1 MRSLL
6 IALALAVP
14 VLATAQRHAERTF
27 DEQGRLVTSRYEKDG
42 REFVFT
48 YHANGRLAASQEY
61 VGGVRDG
68 LWKQYDEHGHLLVRA
83 CFDQGRRCGTW
94 EFFSQAGTLR
104 GRLTYFDGALAG
116 GEAFDPAGAL
126 LEARAY

>member
-1 MRSLL
+1 MRTLL

-14 VLATAQRHAERTF
+14 VLATAQRHAERTY
-27 DEQGRLVTSRYEKDG
+27 DEQGRLVISRYEKDG

-68 LWKQYDEHGHLLVRA
+68 LWRAYDEQGHLLVRA
-83 CFDQGRRCGTW
+83 CFDRGRRCGTW
-94 EFFSQAGTLR
+94 EFFADGALR
-104 GRLTYFDGALAG
+104 GRLSFEAGELAE
-116 GEAFDPAGAL
+116 GEAYGTAGELIA
-126 LEARAY
+126 AREY

>member
-14 VLATAQRHAERTF
+14 VLATAQRHVERSY
-27 DEQGRLVTSRYEKDG
+27 DEQGHLVASRYEKDG

-61 VGGVRDG
+61 VAGVRDG
-68 LWKQYDEHGHLLVRA
+68 LWRAYDEHGHLLVRA
-83 CFDQGRRCGTW
+83 CFDRGRRCGTW
-94 EFFSQAGTLR
+94 EFFGEGALR
-104 GRLTYFDGALAG
+104 GRLSFEEGALMSGESYGSDGALLAT
-116 GEAFDPAGAL
+116 
-126 LEARAY
+126 RSY

>member
-1 MRSLL
+1 MRYLL
-6 IALALAVP
+6 IALAFAVP
-14 VLATAQRHAERTF
+14 VLATAQRHAERTY
-27 DEQGRLVTSRYEKDG
+27 DEQGRLVASRYEKDG

-68 LWKQYDEHGHLLVRA
+68 LWRSYDEQGHLLVRA

-94 EFFSQAGTLR
+94 EFFGEGALR
-104 GRLTYFDGALAG
+104 GRLSFADGALHT
-116 GEAFDPAGAL
+116 GESYGTDGAVL
-126 LEARAY
+126 ANRTY